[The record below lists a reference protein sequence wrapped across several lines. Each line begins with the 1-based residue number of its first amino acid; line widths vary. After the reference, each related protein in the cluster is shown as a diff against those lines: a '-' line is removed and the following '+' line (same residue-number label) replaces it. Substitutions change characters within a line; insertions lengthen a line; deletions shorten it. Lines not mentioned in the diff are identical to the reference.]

1 MRKEQ
6 TLKDALSAFVELT
19 REYINTDDGS
29 EASHSLENQLLN
41 HCLKCDELI
50 TTQYIFHRPPEG
62 YTTEDICDTYLN
74 TGLQEMLY
82 CFKDSEGNTTSL
94 VTPYQLISRKEA
106 HELLGCDDYGLQ
118 NYELE
123 MELDRYV
130 GLGFIINEECRKE
143 SGRYYQL

>member
-1 MRKEQ
+1 MSKEQ
-6 TLKDALSAFVELT
+6 TMKEALTRFVELT
-19 REYINTDDGS
+19 RVYINTDSD
-29 EASHSLENQLLN
+29 EYLEDQLLN

-62 YTTEDICDTYLN
+62 YTNEDIVDCN
-74 TGLQEMLY
+74 I
-82 CFKDSEGNTTSL
+82 EGRMMKIEFQNGTKGDNSINI
-94 VTPYQLISRKEA
+94 PYQLISRKEA

-130 GLGFIINEECRKE
+130 GLDLLLTKNAVKSQADIINYRN
-143 SGRYYQL
+143 

>member
-1 MRKEQ
+1 MNNEQ
-6 TLKDALSAFVELT
+6 TLKDAISTFVELS
-19 REYINTDDGS
+19 REYINTDSD
-29 EASHSLENQLLN
+29 EYLEDQLLN

-62 YTTEDICDTYLN
+62 YTNEDIVDCN
-74 TGLQEMLY
+74 I
-82 CFKDSEGNTTSL
+82 EGRMMKIEFQNGTQGDNSINI
-94 VTPYQLISRKEA
+94 PYQLISRKEA

-143 SGRYYQL
+143 SGQYYQL